1 MPLDGGR
8 VSNAMGVPIN
18 QWLINQ
24 LNERSKQ
31 MGIDKRDTDN
41 IIYQGN
47 KTAWI
52 RLVSSV
58 DIIKYQDRSHFSDM
72 GLLLSD
78 KSDLAKKFVL
88 QGGSSI
94 YDNGKYSQRAGL
106 GEAYNVTGG
115 WKETEKYGY
124 RPMPGITSVKVT
136 TQGKMGSIRSAD
148 IQIKVWDKDQLDIID
163 ALFFKLGYTLFLE
176 WGHTYYYESGGTK
189 VKSSEEYSIDPF
201 EEGLTK
207 ERIYNKIS
215 KNVIDSQGNYDAM
228 LGMVTN
234 FNFTYNQEG
243 GYDCTIKLMAL
254 GVLASGIKMNNP
266 KVMPNIQEA
275 TIKQLVQTL
284 IKIYEEEEA
293 RKKALLDAQNKV
305 DAPPAEVG
313 KTAEEFI
320 KTYLKYDSKTDP
332 KNPGGGQVSY
342 PASAPINLD
351 KADFSFNTTGYGW
364 VYFIRKLKGFI
375 VADQEKNTKI
385 KISPDLLIKL
395 KGTKLQGKLIDLSD
409 PRIWNMSG
417 EYLESA
423 KDIIKSPITATL
435 NLLTFAVQVLNPFDD
450 GEDQPTEL
458 QKNNDTANTTI
469 TYVSTNGLNY
479 EISIKRNQWGYSN
492 KRNILSSYSN
502 TANGLLSYTN
512 AAYEYIDT
520 PTFTKQLISVLSN
533 TNNEYQILDIDTTPL
548 KAKTSISINVPFIR
562 RVKVSINET
571 KKIDDLGR
579 EVVIPGSV
587 ADEDVQFIVPVTITF
602 DNSDFIKSFSV
613 PSTVKEP
620 TDFIG
625 KTVSEEK
632 VEPAASEAQQTN
644 ESQPPLEV
652 SEIQKS
658 EALKYQS
665 AFEVIIRTIQLYS
678 LDNSIKSGIETNN
691 VVSVLDLTSKNHYST
706 FTKELF
712 KAGIFSNILNDLLGE
727 INPKTQAFEINLA
740 KIKQECDEYDQQ
752 INQNFDTNKMI
763 KLRSKF
769 GFNFSLMGNQ
779 TTATKLYQNSA
790 WVNYSDLMTTY
801 TIPYKYNAGVFE
813 GTQVNHPVYVKLGF
827 VIMIINHIC
836 NIYDVKKQEENTT
849 PLLYFDFNPK
859 TNICLSNAKQLST
872 NPYDILIP
880 FEGFNS
886 DFKAIIDPSVI
897 DGDYIKAAEGATE
910 RTKIYT
916 PEDKENGDR
925 LSVSLPKFKIIDS
938 TDKTEAYR
946 GKTMNVLIST
956 DYLLKMVSSY
966 TKQDQSND
974 IYAKEFIEQILF
986 DVNKYLGD
994 FNMFRL
1000 AYDDAGNT
1008 MHITDDQMTPN
1019 IEREY
1024 VDITNKTEFPLFG
1037 LGSLARTLEI
1047 RTDVSS
1053 KLSNMIAISANSTAP
1068 GLSSLSKTSDSFGFY
1083 NLGYTD
1089 RYIADRGELQV
1100 TRSLPTNA
1108 MINSAI
1114 QFNKA
1119 IETYYS
1125 DTTPAESSV
1134 SHATN
1139 YFIERMSKIKGAEK
1153 GSRSSAVIPVSL
1165 NFSTDGLS
1173 GLGMGQAFT
1182 ISKEFLPYTY
1192 DLSLRD
1198 PYGESDK
1205 TNTVGFVVVGLDQTI
1220 EGNQWLSNV
1229 RANMMFLKK
1238 RQDFVQDSLRTEFAP
1253 AKGFKSTEPRQFEFS
1268 GQTILPS
1275 SVRKSV
1281 TFQDFI
1287 AQPGVKDKVESI
1299 AAELGVKSD
1308 DLYIIFKAES
1318 GFDHT
1323 IENSIG
1329 AVGLI
1334 QFLRSTAEGLGTTTT
1349 ALKSMTALEQ
1359 LDYVRKYFIPGKGLY
1374 KNAYDL
1380 YLWTFFPLALGK
1392 PSNFII
1398 QTAKQSAKLIS
1409 EQNPGIARR
1418 AGKNPGDPLTVADF
1432 YKYVST
1438 LLV

>member
-1 MPLDGGR
+1 MGLEGGR

-18 QWLINQ
+18 QWLMNQ

-31 MGIDKRDTDN
+31 MSADKRDTDN

-58 DIIKYQDRSHFSDM
+58 DITKYQDRSHFSDM
-72 GLLLSD
+72 GLALSD

-88 QGGSSI
+88 QGGTSI
-94 YDNGKYSQRAGL
+94 YNNRSSYFQRGGL
-106 GEAYNVTGG
+106 DQAYNVTDGF
-115 WKETEKYGY
+115 KETTKYGY
-124 RPMPGITSVKVT
+124 RPMPGVTSVKVT

-176 WGHTYYYESGGTK
+176 WGHTSYYESGGTK
-189 VKSSEEYSIDPF
+189 VESSERFSIDPF
-201 EEGLTK
+201 ADGLTK
-207 ERIYNKIS
+207 ETIYNKIS
-215 KNVIDSQGNYDAM
+215 KNIIDSQGNYDAM
-228 LGMVTN
+228 LGLVTN

-243 GYDCTIKLMAL
+243 GYDCTIKLIAL

-266 KVMPNIQEA
+266 RILPDIQEA
-275 TIKQLVQTL
+275 IVKQLVQTL
-284 IKIYEEEEA
+284 ITIYEEDQA
-293 RKKALLDAQNKV
+293 RKKALSDAQNKV
-305 DAPPAEVG
+305 DTPPAEVG
-313 KTAEEFI
+313 KTGEEFI
-320 KTYLKYDSKTDP
+320 RNYLKYDSNTNP

-342 PASAPINLD
+342 PASVPVNLD

-364 VYFIRKLKGFI
+364 VYFIRRLKGFI
-375 VADQEKNTKI
+375 ATDQAKNFKI
-385 KISPDLLIKL
+385 KLSPDLLTKL
-395 KGTKLQGKLIDLSD
+395 KSSKLQGKPIDLSD
-409 PRIWNMSG
+409 PRIWEISG

-423 KDIIKSPITATL
+423 KDVIKSIPTAIL
-435 NLLTFAVQVLNPFDD
+435 KALTFTYQAINPLND
-450 GEDQPTEL
+450 GEKQLTEL

-469 TYVSTNGLNY
+469 NYVSTNGLDY
-479 EISIKRNQWGYSN
+479 EISIKRNLWGYSN
-492 KRNILSSYSN
+492 KRNIIASYTN
-502 TANGLLSYTN
+502 TEYGGLLTYTN

-520 PTFTKQLISVLSN
+520 PTFTKQLISVLN
-533 TNNEYQILDIDTTPL
+533 ADNEYEILDIDVKPIKT
-548 KAKTSISINVPFIR
+548 KTSITFNVPFIR
-562 RVKVSINET
+562 TVKVSINET
-571 KKIDDLGR
+571 EKIDDLGR
-579 EVVIPGSV
+579 KTVVPGSI
-587 ADEDVQFIVPVTITF
+587 AEENVQFLVPVTLTF

-613 PSTVKEP
+613 PSDVKEP
-620 TDFIG
+620 IDFIG
-625 KTVSEEK
+625 KTIPKDTVGPQPSET
-632 VEPAASEAQQTN
+632 QQTN
-644 ESQPPLEV
+644 DSQPPLSI

-665 AFEVIIRTIQLYS
+665 AFEVIVRTIQLYS
-678 LDNSIKSGIETNN
+678 LDNSIKSGIETNSL
-691 VVSVLDLTSKNHYST
+691 VSVLDLTRRKHYDI
-706 FTKELF
+706 FTKKLF
-712 KAGIFSNILNDLLGE
+712 EAGIFSNILDDLIGE
-727 INPKTQAFEINLA
+727 INPKTKEFEINPA
-740 KIKQECDEYDQQ
+740 KIKSECDEYDQQ
-752 INQNFDTNKMI
+752 INASLEGDKMI

-769 GFNFSLMGNQ
+769 GFNFSLMGNK
-779 TTATKLYQNSA
+779 TTSNNLYENSA
-790 WVNYSDLMTTY
+790 WVNYSELMTTY

-813 GTQVNHPVYVKLGF
+813 GTPVNPLVYLKLGF
-827 VIMIINHIC
+827 VIIIINHFC
-836 NIYDVKKQEENTT
+836 NIYDVKKQSTNTT
-849 PLLYFDFNPK
+849 PLVYFDFNPK

-886 DFKAIIDPSVI
+886 DFRAIIEPSVI
-897 DGDYIKAAEGATE
+897 DGDFIKAPSGSDEV
-910 RTKIYT
+910 RTPIYK
-916 PEDKENGDR
+916 PEDKEVGDR
-925 LSVSLPKFKIIDS
+925 LSTSLPKFKIIDS

-1019 IEREY
+1019 IEKDY
-1024 VDITNKTEFPLFG
+1024 IDISNKTEFPLFG

-1100 TRSLPTNA
+1100 TASLPTNA

-1153 GSRSSAVIPVSL
+1153 GSRSSAIIPVSL
-1165 NFSTDGLS
+1165 NFSTDGLA

-1220 EGNQWLSNV
+1220 DGNHWLSNV
-1229 RANMMFLKK
+1229 RANMMFLQK

-1253 AKGFKSTEPRQFEFS
+1253 ARAFKT
-1268 GQTILPS
+1268 TLP
-1275 SVRKSV
+1275 
-1281 TFQDFI
+1281 
-1287 AQPGVKDKVESI
+1287 
-1299 AAELGVKSD
+1299 
-1308 DLYIIFKAES
+1308 
-1318 GFDHT
+1318 
-1323 IENSIG
+1323 
-1329 AVGLI
+1329 
-1334 QFLRSTAEGLGTTTT
+1334 
-1349 ALKSMTALEQ
+1349 
-1359 LDYVRKYFIPGKGLY
+1359 
-1374 KNAYDL
+1374 
-1380 YLWTFFPLALGK
+1380 
-1392 PSNFII
+1392 
-1398 QTAKQSAKLIS
+1398 IS
-1409 EQNPGIARR
+1409 
-1418 AGKNPGDPLTVADF
+1418 L
-1432 YKYVST
+1432 
-1438 LLV
+1438 